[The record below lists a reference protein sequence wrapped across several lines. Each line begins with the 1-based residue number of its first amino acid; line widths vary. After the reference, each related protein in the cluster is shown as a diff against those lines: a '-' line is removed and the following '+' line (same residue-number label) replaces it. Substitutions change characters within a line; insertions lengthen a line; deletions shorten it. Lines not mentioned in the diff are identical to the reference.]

1 MTLDG
6 KWYYYD
12 GSAWVAGGEYGGLAD
27 GSVTTAKIADG
38 AVTTA
43 KIADGA
49 VTGAKVGTRTLTG
62 DNIANKAIGTAKID
76 DGAVTWQKLAS
87 GAVHTEE
94 LADGAV
100 TGVKL
105 ADSSVPEGKLASGA
119 VTTAKIA
126 DGAITAGKIAD
137 GTITKAKLSSD
148 IDFDVETDTTL
159 TQSGLPADAKA
170 VGDAIASIEP
180 GLSDEVKEALLTCF
194 QHVAWIDEHGQDY
207 YDALEDALYA
217 DVVEMISAVFNQGS
231 ALIYESTP
239 LDDLRQYLTVTATY
253 GDGTSHAVLGYSLSG
268 TLTVGTSVISA
279 SYGGKTATFNVTVS
293 PVETPKR
300 YISQEDIASHVG
312 IGTITVENGTISE
325 SSPATFSGVIFDQTI
340 TKMWFILHTHLDSR
354 RRPRY
359 IFRKDADGSFY
370 AIDENMTSPKLYK
383 FTLDTGGTKYDV
395 TQISDISSVTTLTKT
410 GDYSSTLEKEMTLS
424 NGVLTIADDE
434 SSVSFT
440 NANCFGYWQAAYNS
454 NIKAGMFDEC
464 EVEADE

>member
-1 MTLDG
+1 MFGQVLAFTLQLHFTTAANADIEVVALDIEVGFTIAGQLQVDVVGLEVGADVTISVYLDG
-6 KWYYYD
+6 D
-12 GSAWVAGGEYGGLAD
+12 VFTVELLGNH
-27 GSVTTAKIADG
+27 I
-38 AVTTA
+38 AVT
-43 KIADGA
+43 
-49 VTGAKVGTRTLTG
+49 
-62 DNIANKAIGTAKID
+62 ID
-76 DGAVTWQKLAS
+76 DDAQV
-87 GAVHTEE
+87 
-94 LADGAV
+94 
-100 TGVKL
+100 
-105 ADSSVPEGKLASGA
+105 
-119 VTTAKIA
+119 
-126 DGAITAGKIAD
+126 GAIHMGSLKVAIA
-137 GTITKAKLSSD
+137 

-180 GLSDEVKEALLTCF
+180 GLSDEVKEALRTCF